1 MRPKYGEVT
10 TTSVPAAAGTNPSDA
25 QTNPVETRSTLG
37 KEAMPPGSSPD
48 NPASRPIESGAASPA
63 ARGAN
68 SIAPTKNPWTPRRP
82 TTYVHEALPSSGN
95 LYPAG
100 SGRLVVESNISG
112 ARITLNSKSNPKW
125 ITPRLFSLAPGT
137 YVVSVSRGAYMT
149 WTRRVHV
156 DDGREQWIMAD
167 LENQEG
173 GIFTVDTDPSGMQV
187 FIDGKPFGPSRV
199 ETVLRPGWHVCEV
212 IPAPGLPPLVRKFH
226 LSSGEVLTR
235 RIRVGSPA
243 ASLGN
248 GRQHLGSSGA
258 SLTAG
263 PQGGT
268 P

>member
-10 TTSVPAAAGTNPSDA
+10 TTSAPAAAGTNSSDA

-37 KEAMPPGSSPD
+37 KEAMPPGSSPE
-48 NPASRPIESGAASPA
+48 NPAHGHRIRGGFPCGARSESRRADYEPP
-63 ARGAN
+63 R
-68 SIAPTKNPWTPRRP
+68 TPRRP
-82 TTYVHEALPSSGN
+82 TTYVHEAPPTRDN
-95 LYPAG
+95 RYPAG

-112 ARITLNSKSNPKW
+112 ARITINGKSNPKW
-125 ITPRLFSLAPGT
+125 ITPRLFSLASGT

-226 LSSGEVLTR
+226 LSPGEALTR

-248 GRQHLGSSGA
+248 G
-258 SLTAG
+258 TA
-263 PQGGT
+263 T
-268 P
+268 PGK